1 MSNTGFC
8 TAIRRLIIARAD
20 FWCER
25 CGGQLGVEAHH
36 RRARGMGSTKREST
50 NLPANGLWLCRPC
63 HDRIESH
70 RTEAYE
76 YGWLVR
82 QTEEPRDVPVLYR
95 GTLVILDDLGNIEDY
110 PGSGVVA

>member
-1 MSNTGFC
+1 MTGFC
-8 TAIRRLIIARAD
+8 TAIRRLIISRAD

-25 CGGQLGVEAHH
+25 CGGALGVEIHH
-36 RRARGMGSTKREST
+36 RRPRGMGGTNREST
-50 NLPANGLWLCRPC
+50 NTASAGLWLCRPC

-82 QTEEPRDVPVLYR
+82 QTEEPRDIPVLYR
-95 GTLVILDDLGNIEDY
+95 GILVTLDDLGNLVDY
-110 PGSGVVA
+110 PGAGQVTA